1 MFYEFFCGVVTEK
14 KRKRAE
20 TFMKPKRKKAEVK
33 ILQLFRIWWPLP
45 DLNWGPSDYES
56 PALTTELRG
65 HMRQIIGD
73 GVALV

>member
-1 MFYEFFCGVVTEK
+1 MDL
-14 KRKRAE
+14 
-20 TFMKPKRKKAEVK
+20 KRKKAEVK

-56 PALTTELRG
+56 RALTTELRG
-65 HMRQIIGD
+65 HMRRIIGD